1 MSDII
6 PFLEHQGYFKIP
18 FRIRKSN
25 HLYLNAKI
33 NGVKGLFLLDTG
45 ASATCI
51 DLNQQSFFELQSN
64 QSDIK
69 ASGAG
74 SNDLYTEL
82 SKGNRI
88 QLGKWKSNNNTF
100 VLLDLTHVNIALDQY
115 GLPKVQGIIGSDL
128 LKKYHGIIDYSSRL
142 LFIR

>member
-51 DLNQQSFFELQSN
+51 DLNQQSFFELESN

-74 SNDLYTEL
+74 SNDLYTEI
-82 SKGNRI
+82 SSGNNI
-88 QLGKWKSNNNTF
+88 QLGKWKSSNNTF
-100 VLLDLTHVNIALDQY
+100 VLLDLTHVNIALTQY
-115 GLPKVQGIIGSDL
+115 NLPEVQGIIGGDL
-128 LKKYHGIIDYSSRL
+128 LKKHQAIIDYSTRL